1 MQCRGVRTA
10 GQSTDSSWRDPGAPS
25 HSLRMTKRVLAAG
38 LWLFSGWYLGAFIA
52 WVLGI
57 SALLGPALGITAA
70 ILIAGDPRGIIWK
83 RPAREPQL
91 ETSPTPA

>member
-1 MQCRGVRTA
+1 
-10 GQSTDSSWRDPGAPS
+10 
-25 HSLRMTKRVLAAG
+25 MTKRVLAAG

-70 ILIAGDPRGIIWK
+70 ILIAGDPRGIIWM